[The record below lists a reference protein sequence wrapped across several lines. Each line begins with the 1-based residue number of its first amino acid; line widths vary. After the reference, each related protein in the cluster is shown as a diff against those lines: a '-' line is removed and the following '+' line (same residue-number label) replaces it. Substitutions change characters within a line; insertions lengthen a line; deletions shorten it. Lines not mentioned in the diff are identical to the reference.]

1 MGDGDILYTDFIS
14 IIIIIIITITL
25 NTVFKMGISF
35 PGSLKAEQDVNFARF
50 TTHVLLP
57 IFPEKSWVLER
68 IRIRVLLENFESGK
82 RKPFP

>member
-68 IRIRVLLENFESGK
+68 IRIRVLLENFESAK
-82 RKPFP
+82 KKPFP

>member
-14 IIIIIIITITL
+14 IITITL

-35 PGSLKAEQDVNFARF
+35 SGSLKAEQDVNFARF

-57 IFPEKSWVLER
+57 IFPEKS
-68 IRIRVLLENFESGK
+68 
-82 RKPFP
+82 